1 MVKPIIQLI
10 SVLCADKIG
19 KIQFHDEYEDLLKA
33 PNVRGDIRLFASM
46 IIIP

>member
-1 MVKPIIQLI
+1 MFQVVKPIIQLI

-33 PNVRGDIRLFASM
+33 PNVRLYQCLQA
-46 IIIP
+46 